1 MKFRQK
7 LPAELESFG
16 KKPICFAKLAGQEG
30 WIAAYDG
37 SVVVIRGGESVR
49 HDWSDFE
56 GASWDV
62 EKRAMTFRFVDNRTP
77 ALRVVLGEGEK
88 DDVAV
93 VVRERVQRSILVQ
106 FHETLPSGA
115 VAHAM
120 VRRDGLEE
128 LFTQIIIDGNS
139 GPEDEERLE
148 AIERD
153 LRDTVGIPQIS

>member
-16 KKPICFAKLAGQEG
+16 KKPICFAELAGQEG

-37 SVVVIRGGESVR
+37 S
-49 HDWSDFE
+49 
-56 GASWDV
+56 
-62 EKRAMTFRFVDNRTP
+62 
-77 ALRVVLGEGEK
+77 
-88 DDVAV
+88 V